1 MEDNQKNI
9 KEDAQSKNSSIQ
21 GGVSFLKVDALKRG
35 SHALSLFLK
44 TDDIIVGLDKK
55 PFRGTQ
61 KLLNET
67 LKDNNKTILTISR
80 KDSFFNV
87 MATRPLGI
95 KLLET
100 GSDEDSI
107 ILEKVNS
114 YLDNITNFDNFK
126 EYEVFRGKGHR
137 YNIIE
142 VNEASLF
149 ASLFPLI
156 WFFHYKLY
164 LPLFL
169 VIMLFILLGTIE
181 WWLFLASWVILTIYM
196 SKGSMSLLRGYCMFN
211 EMRMFSKI
219 YAETSKD
226 VQLIIREQDKKSSF
240 IFPQIPPPLLEEDNQ
255 VEGKKEDDLSP
266 QAS

>member
-1 MEDNQKNI
+1 MKDNHQDI
-9 KEDAQSKNSSIQ
+9 KDDSQAKKPSA
-21 GGVSFLKVDALKRG
+21 GGVSFLKVDALVRG

-44 TDDIIVGLDKK
+44 TDDIIVGIDKK
-55 PFRGTQ
+55 TFRGTQ

-67 LKDNNKTILTISR
+67 LKDNSKTVLTVFR
-80 KDSFFNV
+80 KDTFFNV
-87 MATRPLGI
+87 IATRPLGI
-95 KLLET
+95 SLLET
-100 GSDEDSI
+100 GSDEDAL
-107 ILEKVNS
+107 ILEKVTT
-114 YLDNITNFDNFK
+114 YLDKIKSFDNFK

-137 YNIIE
+137 YNILE

-169 VIMLFILLGTIE
+169 IIMLFILLGAIE

-196 SKGSMSLLRGYCMFN
+196 SKGSMSMLRGYCMFN
-211 EMRMFSKI
+211 EMRMFSKV
-219 YAETSKD
+219 YAESSKD
-226 VQLIIREQDKKSSF
+226 VQLIIRELDKKSNF
-240 IFPQIPPPLLEEDNQ
+240 IFPQIPPPELEED
-255 VEGKKEDDLSP
+255 KKVKDTEEDNLSP